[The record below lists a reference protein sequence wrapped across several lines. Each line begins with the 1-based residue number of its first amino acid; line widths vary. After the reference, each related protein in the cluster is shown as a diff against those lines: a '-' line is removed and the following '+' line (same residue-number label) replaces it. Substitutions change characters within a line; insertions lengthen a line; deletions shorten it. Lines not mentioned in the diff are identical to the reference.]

1 MSRKFSGIKNRGTVP
16 YQAAL
21 GSYCSQ
27 KIIIEA
33 FTVQPESV
41 EFMLCGLKVDSLIL
55 ECLEEFEKTSFV
67 WVKRVASWRR
77 RLAKDLPIKHKVWVP
92 HINMRPGCMSVFSI
106 ATVGAAFLLAF
117 RFPLRIFDQLT
128 QKGTMHNDE
137 SSGELSR

>member
-1 MSRKFSGIKNRGTVP
+1 MS
-16 YQAAL
+16 
-21 GSYCSQ
+21 
-27 KIIIEA
+27 
-33 FTVQPESV
+33 
-41 EFMLCGLKVDSLIL
+41 
-55 ECLEEFEKTSFV
+55 EFEKTAFV

-117 RFPLRIFDQLT
+117 GFPLRIFDQLT